1 MIEPHV
7 MHEFGV
13 IGLMLGCGL
22 MSVALFR
29 WLYERDSEL
38 RRKILGF
45 VHRPAIEMLIIATCV
60 GAVVQTGATKGPL
73 GAPRRPI
80 APPISTELDSVGE
93 SSSAGT
99 DIFPAYTNTVTN
111 VIATGVMPLSD
122 CVVVRAHRPIWSDP
136 MTADFEVYAKT
147 NLLSDVWSGVGK
159 AKMSVDS
166 CGTLISL
173 PYSDLPGGMTDTM
186 FFVIGLTVDT
196 DDDGL
201 SDSFESLVS
210 GTDPASSDTDG
221 DGMPDG
227 WEYAYGIDPN
237 SAIGCDGADYDVDG
251 DGLVNIDEYRYGS
264 DPCKTD
270 SDFDGL
276 DDRMEVGAVEELR
289 GDDFLWLDTS
299 SLTTRF
305 GDYVFYDS
313 FSCEMALSRGVLIN
327 GVCYTNA
334 IVNLDG
340 FVTLKD
346 PVDQS
351 AYVGTGYDYYG
362 GLSNYLW
369 SAKHVTIAA
378 YNSNLYAKPRIQ
390 DWHSELRCGTVSS
403 GARRYAVT
411 EYRNVS
417 HKSLRNT
424 SAALMN
430 IQVIVP
436 EDETNVVYVSY
447 LSVAPAVVAADDMA
461 AIGVQLPGT
470 NCVPGRGVYANVTW
484 NRSPGC
490 FNEPLTLKYHL
501 GTGTLPY
508 ASDCDGD
515 GLDDFVERFVRHT
528 DPYLADTDGD
538 GLTDNIEVRTGTDP
552 LRSDTDDDGMS
563 DGWEVEH
570 GLDPLSDDS
579 EEDADFDGLVN
590 VQEYKNG
597 TDPRCRDTDGDFLD
611 DVIEAWWIED
621 GVTNVPW
628 FSVQPMVSFSP
639 SQTVYTALI
648 SCEIPFVNR
657 IGATSA
663 EVAVADVNG
672 IVHFGRQN
680 ATNQIRSMSSC
691 RDLSM
696 PVNYEC
702 SVVAAYWTSL
712 AMRPALGSTVTMGT
726 AIADGKRY
734 FVVEYDRIG
743 LYYGSNDQNVSFQVS
758 IPEDDPDLVF
768 VRYGEID
775 DRRTSGAQTIGMQ
788 GARVGGFSNWPCVN
802 YRYPSPLPIVEPGSA
817 LAFHFGSGGDPLV
830 ADTDQDG
837 LDDRVESIIGT
848 NPKLQDTDG
857 DGYGDGLEV
866 EYGMSPLCGSGV
878 YGADG
883 DFDGDGLANSEEPKF
898 GTALNIA
905 DCDADGLKDGDETGY
920 IVVSNCLPWLAFD
933 RFEDCTEDLI
943 YSTHYR
949 YHVNRGL
956 PCPLS
961 VQGVPVTNVT
971 FTSFGWLYFNRV
983 GNEDEWRG
991 DGSLSFDRIVDRD
1004 VLAVAPFGDGSLFV
1018 KTDVEARPT
1027 SVRFGMATYDG
1038 VGYIV
1043 LEYDNLYRDLSSYR
1057 TNSIS
1062 FQVAIPTNVTDC
1074 VYVRYRDVIGE
1085 SMDGRRCGIGMQT
1098 FGGKWLH
1105 SYCYQ
1110 RAGSVFDGLALKF
1123 AFGYNTDP
1131 LERDS
1136 DADGIDDGDEVEVG
1150 LNPAEADSDGDG
1162 MPDGWERRY
1171 GIDPLSDCDDDGA
1184 AGDVDS
1190 DGLPNG
1196 MEYEYGTNPLVA
1208 DTDGDGLTDGREV
1221 AGIYEDPKIA
1231 WLTMSSSTD
1240 LTDRFSN
1247 SWECVDYP
1255 LVRPCVVYGETVT
1268 NMTLDAHGV
1277 IYLNRAGVDSDI
1289 WASSPTDLANV
1300 AEGDRVVLAP
1310 YWSSLSI
1317 ADVVAPSEVKVGY
1330 ASTSAGECLVIE
1342 FANMYY
1348 YPNSR
1353 QTNCVSFQVTVP
1365 TGTVSRIGVK
1375 YSGFVGDRTD
1385 GRDAV
1390 VGFRSFDGRNCL
1402 EYCRFDRDRVADGM
1416 GLVFLL
1422 GYGSDPLRVDTD
1434 ADGIDDRRES
1444 EEIGTDPCR
1453 RDTDADGIADSDECG
1468 IGTSP
1473 VDSDSDGDGLADG
1486 WECKYGLD
1494 PLSAVGDDGADGDP
1508 DLDGLTNG
1516 DEQYYGSDPTAADTD
1531 GDGLDDADELII
1543 GTEVLNGDTDGDG
1556 LPDGE
1561 ELVLGTSPFLED
1573 TDGDGLDDSWEHEYG
1588 FDPLST
1594 EGSDAETSADDD
1606 EDGLTNLEE
1615 YECGSNPL
1623 SADSDGDGL
1632 DDYHEVRVSMTNP
1645 VRPDTDYDGI
1655 GDLEE
1660 LSMGLDPRQ
1669 PDTDGDGMNDGWEY
1683 RYRDYGFDPA
1693 VMNTDDDRTMMAAA
1707 GGGGRRPHT
1716 GPNDDLDGDGLTNAE
1731 ECSFGTNP
1739 GVKDSD
1745 GDGVTDGDEVAQESD
1760 PADGSDNGISQSRV
1774 AVQFTFGDPSPSHSE
1789 KYRLEILPES
1799 GPADESAPDGY
1810 VLLNERYGVCE
1821 TKTVMFK
1828 PGWRYAVRFY
1838 HAATDP
1844 DYHGSPNP
1852 DYDYEL
1858 SWCSPS
1864 GLVLVD
1870 DPTEI
1875 FGENGNSGYSFTGE
1889 GKVAYVQAVRIRHE
1903 LLWET
1908 ANKANQIFNPTHKD
1922 DFTGEG
1928 EVEWEGIYSYAAHR
1942 NFLYVVE
1949 DNNRH
1954 AYCVTE
1960 KIKSLDI
1967 PQSYRDKLRCAA
1979 FMGTETI
1986 EDSTVAFSS
1995 NNEAVMEI
2003 KVKGANP
2010 DLYDI
2015 RVGMDKDDDGVLSY
2029 AESVPLEVY
2038 RHSGT
2043 SMPVVVCGTTAERC
2057 RYEDSTIGGYT
2068 AGIAQRLLLPVA
2080 QSLLSIFY
2088 RGNEGEIA
2096 GWLKSPSK
2104 NECSFDAFAECA
2116 DFSEWLTHNSG
2127 ADFTDDRHAQI
2138 NTYTWDESSQM
2149 ASFLA
2154 HRTPLAPW
2162 QQYTAKL
2169 SMSPV
2174 VSTMPY
2180 YTVTPTGSALMRFY
2194 SERVYSD
2201 AVERLT
2207 DAPDGTVVE
2216 MSSENC
2222 LWTDKELEA
2231 IVFGPRSL
2239 VVTDATTLNIGRK
2252 GLYSGKEAVAFAFG
2266 SSALTGGS
2274 QLNDLDAFFA
2284 VGRGRLKD
2292 PRYRFFVQKN
2302 EHWFRPTTYDLI
2314 RIGFS
2319 CQVSDLYDF
2328 NYEDGD
2334 LSREAAILQ
2343 IGYGKGANGRCH
2355 GKIYSHEVKIR
2366 TEYYNPFVQ

>member
-1 MIEPHV
+1 M
-7 MHEFGV
+7 
-13 IGLMLGCGL
+13 
-22 MSVALFR
+22 
-29 WLYERDSEL
+29 
-38 RRKILGF
+38 
-45 VHRPAIEMLIIATCV
+45 
-60 GAVVQTGATKGPL
+60 
-73 GAPRRPI
+73 
-80 APPISTELDSVGE
+80 
-93 SSSAGT
+93 
-99 DIFPAYTNTVTN
+99 TN

-210 GTDPASSDTDG
+210 GTDPVLADTDG

-264 DPCKTD
+264 DPCKAD
-270 SDFDGL
+270 SDSDGL

-313 FSCEMALSRGVLIN
+313 FSCEMALPLGVLIN

-378 YNSNLYAKPRIQ
+378 YSSNLYAKPRVQ

-403 GARRYAVT
+403 GTRMYSVT

-417 HKSLRNT
+417 HNSLRNT
-424 SAALMN
+424 ASALMSF
-430 IQVIVP
+430 QVIMP

-447 LSVAPAVVAADDMA
+447 LSVSPSVAAADDMA
-461 AIGVQLPGT
+461 AFGVQLPGT

-538 GLTDNIEVRTGTDP
+538 GLTDNIEVRSGTNP
-552 LRSDTDDDGMS
+552 LCSDTDDDGMT

-680 ATNQIRSMSSC
+680 ATNQIRSISSC

-743 LYYGSNDQNVSFQVS
+743 LYYDGNDQNVSFQVS
-758 IPEDDPDLVF
+758 IPEGDPDLVF
-768 VRYGEID
+768 VRYGEIN

-802 YRYPSPLPIVEPGSA
+802 YRYPSPLPIVESGSA

-837 LDDRVESIIGT
+837 LDDRVESVIGT

-905 DCDADGLKDGDETGY
+905 DCDGDGLNDGDETGY
-920 IVVSNCLPWLAFD
+920 IAVSNRLPWLTFD
-933 RFEDCTEDLI
+933 RFEDCTEDLL

-949 YHVNRGL
+949 YYVNRGL

-961 VQGVPVTNVT
+961 VQGEPVTNVT
-971 FTSFGWLYFNRV
+971 FTSFGWLYFNRA
-983 GNEDEWRG
+983 GSEDEWRG
-991 DGSLSFDRIVDRD
+991 DGSFAFDRIVDRD

-1018 KTDVEARPT
+1018 TANAVVRPS
-1027 SVRFGMATYDG
+1027 SVRFGTATCDG
-1038 VGYIV
+1038 AGYVV
-1043 LEYDNLYRDLSSYR
+1043 LEYDNLYRDLSNYR

-1085 SMDGRRCGIGMQT
+1085 YMDGRRCGIGMQT
-1098 FGGKWLH
+1098 FDGKWLH

-1171 GIDPLSDCDDDGA
+1171 GMDPLSDCDDDGA
-1184 AGDVDS
+1184 AGDVDG

-1221 AGIYEDPKIA
+1221 NEI
-1231 WLTMSSSTD
+1231 
-1240 LTDRFSN
+1240 
-1247 SWECVDYP
+1247 
-1255 LVRPCVVYGETVT
+1255 
-1268 NMTLDAHGV
+1268 
-1277 IYLNRAGVDSDI
+1277 
-1289 WASSPTDLANV
+1289 
-1300 AEGDRVVLAP
+1300 
-1310 YWSSLSI
+1310 
-1317 ADVVAPSEVKVGY
+1317 
-1330 ASTSAGECLVIE
+1330 
-1342 FANMYY
+1342 
-1348 YPNSR
+1348 
-1353 QTNCVSFQVTVP
+1353 
-1365 TGTVSRIGVK
+1365 
-1375 YSGFVGDRTD
+1375 
-1385 GRDAV
+1385 
-1390 VGFRSFDGRNCL
+1390 
-1402 EYCRFDRDRVADGM
+1402 
-1416 GLVFLL
+1416 
-1422 GYGSDPLRVDTD
+1422 GSDPLLPDTD
-1434 ADGIDDRRES
+1434 RDGLSDKREADEIGSDPLLSDTDSDGI
-1444 EEIGTDPCR
+1444 G
-1453 RDTDADGIADSDECG
+1453 DALELE

-1473 VDSDSDGDGLADG
+1473 VNADSDGDGLADG

-1594 EGSDAETSADDD
+1594 EGSDVETSADDD

-1799 GPADESAPDGY
+1799 GPADESAPAGY

-1821 TKTVMFK
+1821 TKTVMLK

-1870 DPTEI
+1870 DPTEL

-1908 ANKANQIFNPTHKD
+1908 ANKANQIFNPTPKD
-1922 DFTGEG
+1922 DYTGNSANEIEG
-1928 EVEWEGIYSYAAHR
+1928 DCIYSVPR
-1942 NFLYVVE
+1942 NKLYVVG
-1949 DNNRH
+1949 DPASDKLN
-1954 AYCVTE
+1954 VTE
-1960 KIKSLDI
+1960 RIVVCGI
-1967 PQSYRDKLRCAA
+1967 PAAYSDLLMCAA
-1979 FMGTETI
+1979 FNGDVVV
-1986 EDSTVAFSS
+1986 EDSTVCFDQ
-1995 NNEAVMEI
+1995 NFEASLHIRPPARTDVGQE
-2003 KVKGANP
+2003 
-2010 DLYDI
+2010 DLAIRAGFDI
-2015 RVGMDKDDDGVLSY
+2015 DMDGRLSY
-2029 AESVPLEVY
+2029 EESVPLEVY
-2038 RHSGT
+2038 RYRGEPRYLT
-2043 SMPVVVCGTTAERC
+2043 LCGISDRQLLD
-2057 RYEDSTIGGYT
+2057 EDDEIKKFVGWHAYS
-2068 AGIAQRLLLPVA
+2068 GIAAVTLPVA
-2080 QSLLSIFY
+2080 RILLSTFY
-2088 RGNEGEIA
+2088 YGDDSEVWDFKKA
-2096 GWLKSPSK
+2096 TSVSPVTL
-2104 NECSFDAFAECA
+2104 DPFASYSG
-2116 DFSEWLTHNSG
+2116 FSEWLTHNSG
-2127 ADFTDDRHAQI
+2127 APFDAESMKGRIIEYGWDSETDVAEAIAGCTPFVPWIQKGPKWSPIEYYDLTDTGKILLSYYRETVESQAI
-2138 NTYTWDESSQM
+2138 RYIEDNGVDEVTIWVIGAEALQRIGIFADCKMTSTNELTVSIGEPGEFKGAM
-2149 ASFLA
+2149 AV
-2154 HRTPLAPW
+2154 
-2162 QQYTAKL
+2162 YTAFSQSIVLERGKL
-2169 SMSPV
+2169 
-2174 VSTMPY
+2174 
-2180 YTVTPTGSALMRFY
+2180 A
-2194 SERVYSD
+2194 
-2201 AVERLT
+2201 
-2207 DAPDGTVVE
+2207 
-2216 MSSENC
+2216 
-2222 LWTDKELEA
+2222 
-2231 IVFGPRSL
+2231 
-2239 VVTDATTLNIGRK
+2239 
-2252 GLYSGKEAVAFAFG
+2252 
-2266 SSALTGGS
+2266 
-2274 QLNDLDAFFA
+2274 DLDAYYA
-2284 VGRGRLKD
+2284 VGRGRVTD
-2292 PRYRFFVQKN
+2292 PRYGFKVVKK
-2302 EHWFRPTTYDLI
+2302 EHWLEAPTYELDQIEFACEL
-2314 RIGFS
+2314 
-2319 CQVSDLYDF
+2319 SDLYDF
-2328 NYEDGD
+2328 NYEDKD
-2334 LSREAAILQ
+2334 MSQCAATIQ
-2343 IGYGKGANGRCH
+2343 IGFGNGSYGRRHGRVFRH
-2355 GKIYSHEVKIR
+2355 KIQINTTYR
-2366 TEYYNPFVQ
+2366 NPKF

>member
-1 MIEPHV
+1 M
-7 MHEFGV
+7 
-13 IGLMLGCGL
+13 
-22 MSVALFR
+22 
-29 WLYERDSEL
+29 
-38 RRKILGF
+38 
-45 VHRPAIEMLIIATCV
+45 
-60 GAVVQTGATKGPL
+60 
-73 GAPRRPI
+73 
-80 APPISTELDSVGE
+80 
-93 SSSAGT
+93 
-99 DIFPAYTNTVTN
+99 
-111 VIATGVMPLSD
+111 
-122 CVVVRAHRPIWSDP
+122 
-136 MTADFEVYAKT
+136 
-147 NLLSDVWSGVGK
+147 
-159 AKMSVDS
+159 
-166 CGTLISL
+166 
-173 PYSDLPGGMTDTM
+173 
-186 FFVIGLTVDT
+186 
-196 DDDGL
+196 
-201 SDSFESLVS
+201 
-210 GTDPASSDTDG
+210 
-221 DGMPDG
+221 
-227 WEYAYGIDPN
+227 
-237 SAIGCDGADYDVDG
+237 
-251 DGLVNIDEYRYGS
+251 RYG
-264 DPCKTD
+264 
-270 SDFDGL
+270 
-276 DDRMEVGAVEELR
+276 A
-289 GDDFLWLDTS
+289 
-299 SLTTRF
+299 
-305 GDYVFYDS
+305 
-313 FSCEMALSRGVLIN
+313 
-327 GVCYTNA
+327 
-334 IVNLDG
+334 
-340 FVTLKD
+340 
-346 PVDQS
+346 
-351 AYVGTGYDYYG
+351 
-362 GLSNYLW
+362 
-369 SAKHVTIAA
+369 
-378 YNSNLYAKPRIQ
+378 
-390 DWHSELRCGTVSS
+390 
-403 GARRYAVT
+403 
-411 EYRNVS
+411 
-417 HKSLRNT
+417 
-424 SAALMN
+424 
-430 IQVIVP
+430 
-436 EDETNVVYVSY
+436 
-447 LSVAPAVVAADDMA
+447 
-461 AIGVQLPGT
+461 
-470 NCVPGRGVYANVTW
+470 
-484 NRSPGC
+484 
-490 FNEPLTLKYHL
+490 
-501 GTGTLPY
+501 
-508 ASDCDGD
+508 
-515 GLDDFVERFVRHT
+515 
-528 DPYLADTDGD
+528 
-538 GLTDNIEVRTGTDP
+538 
-552 LRSDTDDDGMS
+552 
-563 DGWEVEH
+563 
-570 GLDPLSDDS
+570 
-579 EEDADFDGLVN
+579 
-590 VQEYKNG
+590 
-597 TDPRCRDTDGDFLD
+597 
-611 DVIEAWWIED
+611 
-621 GVTNVPW
+621 
-628 FSVQPMVSFSP
+628 
-639 SQTVYTALI
+639 
-648 SCEIPFVNR
+648 
-657 IGATSA
+657 
-663 EVAVADVNG
+663 
-672 IVHFGRQN
+672 
-680 ATNQIRSMSSC
+680 
-691 RDLSM
+691 
-696 PVNYEC
+696 
-702 SVVAAYWTSL
+702 
-712 AMRPALGSTVTMGT
+712 
-726 AIADGKRY
+726 
-734 FVVEYDRIG
+734 
-743 LYYGSNDQNVSFQVS
+743 
-758 IPEDDPDLVF
+758 
-768 VRYGEID
+768 ID

-802 YRYPSPLPIVEPGSA
+802 YRYPSPLPIVESGSA

-830 ADTDQDG
+830 ADTDHDG

-848 NPKLQDTDG
+848 NPRLRDTDG
-857 DGYGDGLEV
+857 DGFDDGQEV
-866 EYGMSPLCGSGV
+866 EYGMSPLCGNGV

-883 DFDGDGLANSEEPKF
+883 DFDGDGLANSDESKF
-898 GTALNIA
+898 GTLLNVA
-905 DCDADGLKDGDETGY
+905 DCDGDGLVDGVETGY
-920 IVVSNCLPWLAFD
+920 IVVSNCLPWLTFD
-933 RFEDCTEDLI
+933 RFEDCTEDLV
-943 YSTHYR
+943 YATHR
-949 YHVNRGL
+949 QYHVNRGL

-961 VQGVPVTNVT
+961 VQGEPVTNMT
-971 FTSFGWLYFNRV
+971 FTSFGWLYFNRA
-983 GNEDEWRG
+983 GSEDEWRG
-991 DGSLSFDRIVDRD
+991 DGSFAFDRIVDRD

-1018 KTDVEARPT
+1018 KTDAEVRPT
-1027 SVRFGMATYDG
+1027 SVRFGTATCDG

-1043 LEYDNLYRDLSSYR
+1043 LEYDNLYRELSSYR
-1057 TNSIS
+1057 TNSVS
-1062 FQVAIPTNVTDC
+1062 FQVAIPTNVSDC

-1085 SMDGRRCGIGMQT
+1085 YMDGRRCGIGMQT

-1131 LERDS
+1131 LAGDS
-1136 DADGIDDGDEVEVG
+1136 DSDWIPDGDEVAAG
-1150 LNPAEADSDGDG
+1150 LNPAVGDTDGDG

-1171 GIDPLSDCDDDGA
+1171 GMDPLSDEGEDGA
-1184 AGDVDS
+1184 VGDIDG

-1196 MEYEYGTNPLVA
+1196 LEYEYGANPLVA

-1221 AGIYEDPKIA
+1221 AGIYKDPKIA

-1268 NMTLDAHGV
+1268 NMTVDAHGV

-1300 AEGDRVVLAP
+1300 DEGDRVVLAP

-1317 ADVVAPSEVKVGY
+1317 ADAAAPSEVKVGY
-1330 ASTSAGECLVIE
+1330 ASTGAGECLVIE
-1342 FANMYY
+1342 FANMYC

-1422 GYGSDPLRVDTD
+1422 GCGS
-1434 ADGIDDRRES
+1434 
-1444 EEIGTDPCR
+1444 DPCR
-1453 RDTDADGIADSDECG
+1453 RDTDADGIPDCREVEELGSDPRRRDTDADGIADADECG

-1594 EGSDAETSADDD
+1594 EGDEGEASADDD

-1615 YECGSNPL
+1615 CECGSNPL
-1623 SADSDGDGL
+1623 SADTDGDGL
-1632 DDYHEVRVSMTNP
+1632 TDYDEVRVVFTNP
-1645 VRPDTDYDGI
+1645 VRTDTDCDGI
-1655 GDLEE
+1655 GDVEE
-1660 LSMGLDPRQ
+1660 LSIGLDPCQ

-1693 VMNTDDDRTMMAAA
+1693 VMNTNDRRLMMAAV

-1716 GPNDDLDGDGLTNAE
+1716 GPDDDLDGDGLNNRD

-1739 GVKDSD
+1739 GVRDSD
-1745 GDGVTDGDEVAQESD
+1745 GDGVRDGDEVSNSSD
-1760 PADGSDNGISQSRV
+1760 PNDRSDHGEPHSRRRV
-1774 AVQFTFGDPSPSHSE
+1774 RFYFGDDSGSHSE
-1789 KYRLEILPES
+1789 KYRLSLTPVS
-1799 GPADESAPDGY
+1799 GPAGEMSPSSCTWI
-1810 VLLNERYGVCE
+1810 NEMYGHGE
-1821 TKTVMFK
+1821 WKTAMLK
-1828 PGWRYAVRFY
+1828 PGWKYLVKMQWVSCKE
-1838 HAATDP
+1838 P
-1844 DYHGSPNP
+1844 QEDYIYPN
-1852 DYDYEL
+1852 YDYSLKYETEE
-1858 SWCSPS
+1858 CCIITEDPS
-1864 GLVLVD
+1864 ALFRTNYFGDEFYGGSSFPVLDCEAYVLVVD
-1870 DPTEI
+1870 I
-1875 FGENGNSGYSFTGE
+1875 
-1889 GKVAYVQAVRIRHE
+1889 KHE

-1949 DNNRH
+1949 DNTNH

-1960 KIKSLDI
+1960 KIKPPDM

-2010 DLYDI
+2010 DRYDI

-2068 AGIAQRLLLPVA
+2068 TGIAQRLLLPVA

-2138 NTYTWDESSQM
+2138 YTYTWDESSQM

-2169 SMSPV
+2169 SMPPV
-2174 VSTMPY
+2174 VTTMPY
-2180 YTVTPTGSALMRFY
+2180 YTVTPTGLALMRFY

-2222 LWTDKELEA
+2222 PWTDKELEA

-2239 VVTDATTLNIGRK
+2239 VVTDSTTQNFGEK

-2266 SSALTGGS
+2266 SSALSGGS
-2274 QLNDLDAFFA
+2274 QLNDLDAYFA
-2284 VGRGRLKD
+2284 IGRGRLKD
-2292 PRYRFFVQKN
+2292 PQYRFFVQKN
-2302 EHWFRPTTYDLI
+2302 EHWFRPTTYDLV

-2334 LSREAAILQ
+2334 LSCEAAILQ
-2343 IGYGKGANGRCH
+2343 IGYGKGLNGRIH
-2355 GKIYSHEVKIR
+2355 GKIFSHEVNIR